1 MTDTAYRVLLVA
13 THPVQ
18 YATPIF
24 RKMAQHPKLDIL
36 VAFCSLQ
43 GATAGTDPGFG
54 IEVAWDVPLLEGYPW
69 VQLPNFALRPRLG
82 RFFGLVNPRIWKL
95 TRSKGFDAVIFFTG
109 YLYTTFWIG
118 FAAAKVFRKPLL
130 FATDAHTLGSL
141 DKQNWKLHL
150 KRWVLPWVY
159 SLPDVVIVPSTGG
172 FELMRSLGIPP
183 EHIALTPYT
192 VDNKWWI
199 RQAQKVNRAEVRE
212 RWGIPTDASVVLF
225 CGKLQPWKRPHDLLR
240 AFAEANIS
248 DAWLVIAGEGPL
260 RASLEEEAKSLGIFS
275 RVRFLGFVNQSALP
289 GVYRSVD
296 LFVLPS
302 DYEAFGVVVNE
313 AMLCG
318 CPAVVSDRVG
328 ARFDL
333 LQEGETGFVFPAGDV
348 RALARILREV
358 LPDRSRLQIISR
370 AAAHRMASWSPDD
383 NIEATV
389 KAVEQAVRL
398 RSSLPGGRQR

>member
-150 KRWVLPWVY
+150 EAMGPAVGIQSSGCRDCAIDRRIRTDALAGNPARAYCTY
-159 SLPDVVIVPSTGG
+159 SLHC
-172 FELMRSLGIPP
+172 R
-183 EHIALTPYT
+183 
-192 VDNKWWI
+192 
-199 RQAQKVNRAEVRE
+199 
-212 RWGIPTDASVVLF
+212 
-225 CGKLQPWKRPHDLLR
+225 
-240 AFAEANIS
+240 
-248 DAWLVIAGEGPL
+248 
-260 RASLEEEAKSLGIFS
+260 
-275 RVRFLGFVNQSALP
+275 
-289 GVYRSVD
+289 
-296 LFVLPS
+296 
-302 DYEAFGVVVNE
+302 
-313 AMLCG
+313 
-318 CPAVVSDRVG
+318 
-328 ARFDL
+328 
-333 LQEGETGFVFPAGDV
+333 
-348 RALARILREV
+348 
-358 LPDRSRLQIISR
+358 
-370 AAAHRMASWSPDD
+370 
-383 NIEATV
+383 
-389 KAVEQAVRL
+389 
-398 RSSLPGGRQR
+398 